1 MERYKKEC
9 QKINE
14 QINPSDEFIQN
25 LKTNLNQKVA
35 EKEKRRYNLSKVAA
49 IFITLTL
56 VSTGVFAKDIGNWF
70 AKIFSNVDES
80 VQVAVEHGFVQ
91 NVDMDY
97 IEHDGIAI
105 KVNSLIIDDNKIN
118 IVFDVKG
125 EKEAISA
132 EIDGDIA
139 FKDFK
144 LTGDSEEYSAYDYGL
159 VSTCFERKIKKI
171 NSQNCLI
178 IAKLSNI
185 EQPLSFLNNITVVID
200 GIYLKNKNDITEINN
215 NIWEFDVDITNENY
229 KNLKFCKYEIEENE
243 FVNLSEIKISNTS
256 AALKLNFK
264 ANFED
269 FKLIT
274 KESIFVEKDNGEVF
288 VCRDVCRIE
297 NNTIKMNIPLTV
309 YDETENLKIKIKL
322 PDEEIV
328 LNAYKIDNS
337 QDV

>member
-56 VSTGVFAKDIGNWF
+56 VSTGAFAKDIGNWF

-125 EKEAISA
+125 E
-132 EIDGDIA
+132 IDGDIA
-139 FKDFK
+139 IKDFK
-144 LTGDSEEYSAYDYGL
+144 LTGDSEEYQIHNIQMESISYETNIKVL
-159 VSTCFERKIKKI
+159 NKENVLLILKIY
-171 NSQNCLI
+171 NMEQAL
-178 IAKLSNI
+178 NI
-185 EQPLSFLNNITVVID
+185 LNNINITID
-200 GIYLKNKNDITEINN
+200 GLNIIKNKSINFEKN
-215 NIWEFDVDITNENY
+215 GKWDFTINVKQENY
-229 KNLKFCKYEIEENE
+229 RNFKFCKYEIKENE
-243 FVNLSEIKISNTS
+243 FVNLSEISVSNTGTN
-256 AALKLNFK
+256 LKINFK
-264 ANFED
+264 EDFEK
-269 FKLIT
+269 FKLIK
-274 KESIFVEKDNGEVF
+274 KESISVETDSGEVF

-322 PDEEIV
+322 ADEEIV

>member
-70 AKIFSNVDES
+70 TKIFSNVDES

-125 EKEAISA
+125 E
-132 EIDGDIA
+132 IDGDLLIN
-139 FKDFK
+139 DFK
-144 LTGDSEEYSAYDYGL
+144 LYGDFQEYGISKFDFKSMGMSYDREL
-159 VSTCFERKIKKI
+159 KSIDSKNHLFII
-171 NSQNCLI
+171 NVD
-178 IAKLSNI
+178 NI
-185 EQPLSFLNNITVVID
+185 EGNLEIVDNINITINNLNIIKSNDNNIE
-200 GIYLKNKNDITEINN
+200 KNGNWNFNVK
-215 NIWEFDVDITNENY
+215 ITNDNY
-229 KNLKFCKYEIEENE
+229 KNLKICKYEIKENE
-243 FVNLSEIKISNTS
+243 FVNLSEIKVSNTGTN
-256 AALKLNFK
+256 LKINFK
-264 ANFED
+264 ENFEI
-269 FKLIT
+269 FELIK
-274 KESIFVEKDNGEVF
+274 KENIFVEIDSGEVF
-288 VCRDVCRIE
+288 VCRDLCRLE
-297 NNTIKMNIPLTV
+297 NNAIKMNLPLTV
-309 YDETENLKIKIKL
+309 YDKTENLKIKIKL

>member
-56 VSTGVFAKDIGNWF
+56 VSTGAFAKDIGNWF

-125 EKEAISA
+125 E
-132 EIDGDIA
+132 IDGDIA
-139 FKDFK
+139 IKDFK
-144 LTGDSEEYSAYDYGL
+144 LTGDLEEYQMYNSEFESMFYKTEVKL
-159 VSTCFERKIKKI
+159 VDKNNKFLILNISNLDNSLEILNKVNI
-171 NSQNCLI
+171 N
-178 IAKLSNI
+178 
-185 EQPLSFLNNITVVID
+185 LN
-200 GIYLKNKNDITEINN
+200 GIYIMNKNNNVSENN
-215 NIWEFDVDITNENY
+215 NIWNFNVKITNDNY
-229 KNLKFCKYEIEENE
+229 KDLKVCKYEIKENE
-243 FVNLSEIKISNTS
+243 FVNLSEINVSNTG
-256 AALKLNFK
+256 ANLKINFK
-264 ANFED
+264 ENFKKFE
-269 FKLIT
+269 LIK
-274 KESIFVEKDNGEVF
+274 KENILIETDNGAVF
-288 VCRDVCRIE
+288 INRDFCKIE
-297 NNTIKMNIPLTV
+297 DNNIKMNIPLTV
-309 YDETENLKIKIKL
+309 YDETKKLKIKIKL

>member
-70 AKIFSNVDES
+70 TKIFSNVDES

-125 EKEAISA
+125 E
-132 EIDGDIA
+132 IDGDLLIN
-139 FKDFK
+139 DFK
-144 LTGDSEEYSAYDYGL
+144 LLSHSEYYDFFGYEIGSL
-159 VSTCFERKIKKI
+159 CCEREFKSNDINNHFLIMKISSI
-171 NSQNCLI
+171 EAPLYEIDN
-178 IAKLSNI
+178 LSIVLDKVNI
-185 EQPLSFLNNITVVID
+185 F
-200 GIYLKNKNDITEINN
+200 NKNG
-215 NIWEFDVDITNENY
+215 ENY
-229 KNLKFCKYEIEENE
+229 KNSGKWEFSVNITDSNYSNFKIRRYEIKESE
-243 FVNLSEIKISNTS
+243 FVNSSEIKVSNTGTN
-256 AALKLNFK
+256 LKINFK
-264 ANFED
+264 ENFKKFE
-269 FKLIT
+269 LIK
-274 KESIFVEKDNGEVF
+274 KENIVVEIDCGEVF

-309 YDETENLKIKIKL
+309 YDETENLKITR
-322 PDEEIV
+322 
-328 LNAYKIDNS
+328 
-337 QDV
+337 

>member
-56 VSTGVFAKDIGNWF
+56 VSTGAFAKDIGNWF

-125 EKEAISA
+125 E
-132 EIDGDIA
+132 IDGDIA
-139 FKDFK
+139 IKDFK
-144 LTGDSEEYSAYDYGL
+144 LTGDSEEYGIYDSDIDGSSY
-159 VSTCFERKIKKI
+159 EREIRVLDK
-171 NSQNCLI
+171 NNRLLI
-178 IAKLSNI
+178 IEIVNI
-185 EQPLSFLNNITVVID
+185 ESYIALLNNISINLN
-200 GIYLKNKNDITEINN
+200 GIFVMNKDNNVLENN
-215 NIWEFDVDITNENY
+215 NKWKFDLDITNEHY
-229 KNLKFCKYEIEENE
+229 KNLKVCKYEIKENE
-243 FVNLSEIKISNTS
+243 FVNLSEIKVSNTG
-256 AALKLNFK
+256 ANLKINFK
-264 ANFED
+264 ENFKKFEIV
-269 FKLIT
+269 K
-274 KESIFVEKDNGEVF
+274 KENIFVEIDSGEIF
-288 VCRDVCRIE
+288 VCRDFYKKE
-297 NNTIKMNIPLTV
+297 NNSIKMNIPLTV

>member
-25 LKTNLNQKVA
+25 LKTNLNQKIA
-35 EKEKRRYNLSKVAA
+35 EKEKRRCNLSKVAA

-56 VSTGVFAKDIGNWF
+56 VSTGAFAKDIGNWF
-70 AKIFSNVDES
+70 SRIFSNVDES
-80 VQVAVEHGFVQ
+80 VQVAIEHGFVQ

-125 EKEAISA
+125 EIE
-132 EIDGDIA
+132 GDLLIN
-139 FKDFK
+139 DFK
-144 LTGDSEEYSAYDYGL
+144 LSGDSDEYQMYNNEIGSVGYRKEL
-159 VSTCFERKIKKI
+159 KQVSKNYFY
-171 NSQNCLI
+171 LI
-178 IAKLSNI
+178 MNIYNI
-185 EQPLSFLNNITVVID
+185 EQSLNIIDKINICLNGLSIINEEGL
-200 GIYLKNKNDITEINN
+200 YKKNESK
-215 NIWEFDVDITNENY
+215 WEFYLDIKDKNY
-229 KNLKFCKYEIEENE
+229 KNLRVCKYEIKENE
-243 FVNLSEIKISNTS
+243 FVNSSEIKVSNTG
-256 AALKLNFK
+256 ANLNINFK
-264 ANFED
+264 DNFEQ

-274 KESIFVEKDNGEVF
+274 KESISVETDSGEVF

-309 YDETENLKIKIKL
+309 YNETENLKIKIKL